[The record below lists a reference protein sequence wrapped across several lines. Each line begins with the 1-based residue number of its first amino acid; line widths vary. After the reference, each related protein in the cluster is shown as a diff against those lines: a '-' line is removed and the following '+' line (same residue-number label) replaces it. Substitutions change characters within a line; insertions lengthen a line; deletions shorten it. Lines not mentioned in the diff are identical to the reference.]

1 VGVGSSSNNRVMR
14 DRARVLSMK
23 MARPK
28 IDRYTEKK
36 KRRRKGWWRWFP
48 WLDERVDQKIKRDH
62 NIKEPMQK

>member
-1 VGVGSSSNNRVMR
+1 
-14 DRARVLSMK
+14 MK

-62 NIKEPMQK
+62 RKEPMQK